1 MLPDSVNDEPNSH
14 GYINFKVNAIS
25 GLAMGT
31 QIVDFA
37 NIYFDFNAP
46 VLTNDAVVTLIDVTG
61 LSNQNASNTVIY
73 PNPAKESFTVMFR
86 SNVSGIANLTMY
98 DNTGRKVLN
107 TIEQIS
113 VGQNKTSISTNT
125 LESGTY
131 FIELVQP
138 NGTVLK
144 NVISIQK

>member
-1 MLPDSVNDEPNSH
+1 
-14 GYINFKVNAIS
+14 
-25 GLAMGT
+25 MGT
-31 QIVDFA
+31 QILDFA

-125 LESGTY
+125 LESGIY